1 MIDEIFIERLTKR
14 KLSSIDFVY
23 FLFVISGSFIFAVAL
38 NYIPFLFGW
47 NIIFITGV
55 LTIGF
60 GFLIYLLLRRRMVEY
75 EMILTNGNVSI
86 TRIVSKKI
94 REELADFSLRDCE
107 YIGSVTSERF
117 TSDKKKS
124 NFTINI
130 TSKRKYEICDD
141 NWYYFAS
148 MGGYSCVIVFE
159 FVPSLYKSFRR
170 FNARKTMPYVVPVNK
185 EDEN

>member
-75 EMILTNGNVSI
+75 EMILTNDNVSI

-107 YIGSVTSERF
+107 YIGSVT
-117 TSDKKKS
+117 
-124 NFTINI
+124 
-130 TSKRKYEICDD
+130 
-141 NWYYFAS
+141 
-148 MGGYSCVIVFE
+148 
-159 FVPSLYKSFRR
+159 
-170 FNARKTMPYVVPVNK
+170 
-185 EDEN
+185 